1 MLKITSLSL
10 LTTCC
15 FLLLTSINNANANTL
30 NQHSI
35 NLVETGKKLFD
46 FNVSPNPAKE
56 VINIEFT
63 KNTTGTLYIH
73 DGLGNQVLE
82 KEVNNELNKKISLH
96 ELNSG
101 IYFISVKTNAKTV
114 IKRFIKY

>member
-1 MLKITSLSL
+1 MLKTTYLTL
-10 LTTCC
+10 LTSCC
-15 FLLLTSINNANANTL
+15 FLILTSINNANAN
-30 NQHSI
+30 NVPQHSTS
-35 NLVETGKKLFD
+35 LVETDIKLFD

-63 KNTTGTLYIH
+63 KNITGIVYIH
-73 DGLGNQVLE
+73 DGIGNQVLE
-82 KEVNNELNKKISLH
+82 QEVNNELNKKISLR

-101 IYFISVKTNAKTV
+101 IYFISVKTNAKTM

>member
-1 MLKITSLSL
+1 MLKTTYLTL
-10 LTTCC
+10 LTSCC
-15 FLLLTSINNANANTL
+15 LFLLTSINSVNANNVP
-30 NQHSI
+30 QQSI
-35 NLVETGKKLFD
+35 NLVETDIKLFD

-56 VINIEFT
+56 IINVEFT
-63 KNTTGTLYIH
+63 QNTTGTLFIY